1 VQGAVDGYQQQMR
14 GPNCGQFADAQQ
26 DAAIVGALSTTCLGR
41 NRAEGGS
48 VSLDL
53 QYQPEENLTTFA
65 FANFAQTGFKQT
77 GRQWSGG
84 VSTTGADETRNWY
97 GDMTYRDHTVGFG
110 LKWQPQEKW
119 DLGGTY
125 VLNQGTGMSGV
136 RTNPGVPAANAA
148 VALPDTWNK
157 LHTLQLFAKWDYS
170 KQLSWR
176 FNYLYENLKSYDWA
190 TSDLGPIVPGVTGVI
205 FTGQQ
210 APRYSN
216 HVFGVSAVVKS
227 W

>member
-1 VQGAVDGYQQQMR
+1 
-14 GPNCGQFADAQQ
+14 
-26 DAAIVGALSTTCLGR
+26 
-41 NRAEGGS
+41 GS
-48 VSLDL
+48 ASLDL

-65 FANFAQTGFKQT
+65 FANFSQTGVRET
-77 GRQWSGG
+77 GRVWSRGNA
-84 VSTTGADETRNWY
+84 SGALETNNWN
-97 GDMTYRDHTVGFG
+97 GDMIYRDHTVGFG
-110 LKWQPQEKW
+110 LKWQPEEKW
-119 DLGGTY
+119 DFGGTY

-136 RTNPGVPAANAA
+136 TNNAGTA
-148 VALPDTWNK
+148 QPVPDTWSR

-176 FNYLYENLKSYDWA
+176 FNYLYENLNSYDWA
-190 TSDLGPIVPGVTGVI
+190 LSDVGATSNVNVL

>member
-1 VQGAVDGYQQQMR
+1 MK
-14 GPNCGQFADAQQ
+14 F
-26 DAAIVGALSTTCLGR
+26 
-41 NRAEGGS
+41 
-48 VSLDL
+48 
-53 QYQPEENLTTFA
+53 
-65 FANFAQTGFKQT
+65 
-77 GRQWSGG
+77 
-84 VSTTGADETRNWY
+84 
-97 GDMTYRDHTVGFG
+97 RDNTVGFG
-110 LKWQPQEKW
+110 LKWQPEEKW

-136 RTNPGVPAANAA
+136 TTNSGIAPAAQPM
-148 VALPDTWNK
+148 PDTWSK

-190 TSDLGPIVPGVTGVI
+190 VSDVPANGNANVM

>member
-1 VQGAVDGYQQQMR
+1 M
-14 GPNCGQFADAQQ
+14 
-26 DAAIVGALSTTCLGR
+26 
-41 NRAEGGS
+41 
-48 VSLDL
+48 
-53 QYQPEENLTTFA
+53 
-65 FANFAQTGFKQT
+65 
-77 GRQWSGG
+77 
-84 VSTTGADETRNWY
+84 
-97 GDMTYRDHTVGFG
+97 GFG
-110 LKWQPQEKW
+110 LKWQPEEKW

-136 RTNPGVPAANAA
+136 TTNPGIPAANAA
-148 VALPDTWNK
+148 VALPDSWNR

-190 TSDLGPIVPGVTGVI
+190 TSDLGPIVPNVTGVI

-216 HVFGVSAVVKS
+216 HVFGVSAVIRK